1 MIRQLIRDFLKEE
14 DGLAAVEYAVLA
26 GAVIAGVSALTA
38 AIFGDKNSSFTAIGT
53 AILNDIKAA
62 TGTS

>member
-26 GAVIAGVSALTA
+26 GAVIAGVSALFSATGVD
-38 AIFGDKNSSFTAIGT
+38 FDAIGKT
-53 AILNDIKAA
+53 LKGKIDKAL
-62 TGTS
+62 S